1 MDFNFGI
8 ERKIN
13 YLIQIAKGMRYL
25 HQKGIIFRDL
35 KPDNILIGM
44 HDTLKLTDFGISK
57 TIVGDQNKVNMT
69 ANAGTSMYMAPE
81 GSILFF

>member
-1 MDFNFGI
+1 
-8 ERKIN
+8 
-13 YLIQIAKGMRYL
+13 MRYL

-35 KPDNILIGM
+35 KPDNILIEM

-57 TIVGDQNKVNMT
+57 TIAGDQNKVNMT

-81 GSILFF
+81 GLFYLSFF